1 MNKVYKFIRHN
12 CGFFFSVPICFL
24 VLIYCYS
31 CQSTVVSLV
40 NSDLKITR
48 AELVLEVDQFLSLAA
63 LRFDDLDRQDLV
75 KNTIFNSVLELAQ
88 GKAVNPIGILIT
100 LAGIIGLGAVGD
112 NIRKRTHINTLKGES
127 LNVKVKEEVERIVH
141 RPPA

>member
-12 CGFFFSVPICFL
+12 CGLFFSVPICFL
-24 VLIYCYS
+24 VLFYCYS

-40 NSDLKITR
+40 NPGSRITR
-48 AELVLEVDQFLSLAA
+48 AELVLEVDHFLSSAELK
-63 LRFDDLDRQDLV
+63 FHDLDRQDLV

-100 LAGIIGLGAVGD
+100 LAGIVGLGAVGD

-127 LNVKVKEEVERIVH
+127 LNAKVKEEVERIVQ